1 MGFLFLS
8 LPMGGLWMEGFCGYY
23 FLFFFGK
30 GRGVV
35 GVGFKDL

>member
-8 LPMGGLWMEGFCGYY
+8 LGMGGLGMEGFHGYY